1 MASDPAGILIVAT
14 PLLRVV
20 DSEVYVPLVSIT
32 EPVVVGL
39 PLPPL
44 TATAMVRAWV
54 VVMLVED
61 GVTVT
66 VGVS

>member
-1 MASDPAGILIVAT
+1 M
-14 PLLRVV
+14 
-20 DSEVYVPLVSIT
+20 
-32 EPVVVGL
+32 

-44 TATAMVRAWV
+44 TAIVTVNPCA

-66 VGVS
+66 VGIDLAGAVTVTELDPDALL